1 MATLAKTSPGGR
13 GTSPGGRLKGR
24 VATGQQ
30 LVDALRPWSARLAMQ
45 QVLRWAAVGA
55 SAGLLLA
62 CLLLLLSR
70 FFPWA
75 AALYWAVAV
84 FAVCLLCALALA
96 LYYRPSFARSA
107 RLLDMRL
114 GLRDRLST
122 AWELRDDSGS
132 LPALQ
137 RRDAL
142 RKLNEFTP
150 AGAIQLWPGRTRMLT
165 LALLIVAFTLLLLL
179 PNPQSTALQQQAAF
193 QAGISRQVASIEQLR
208 KVIDS
213 QDAVPPQLRQQIDKI
228 LQQTIAQLQQSSN
241 SSQAQQAL
249 AQAQGKLNQLR
260 NPQASAKAQAQAAA
274 SQSLQNSANAN
285 LKSTGA
291 ALGSNNLK
299 NLGKSLQN
307 LTSSISGMSQGQRSQ
322 LAQQIEAAANQ
333 AGGDPQLASA
343 LHQLA
348 KAVADGTPGEI
359 SDATQAV
366 KNAAA
371 QDSASQSAT
380 SSINQAS
387 QSLQQVAS
395 SMTASTDGSTK
406 NSTSASATNSNG
418 GQGQPQGQSPGQGQ
432 SPSQGSQSSQGTSGQ
447 GSGGSKSGKNEQV
460 YVPGQQGSGTSTITS
475 DGDSGTIQQGTSV
488 SYSQIIAAYMQMAH
502 DAIDNSAIPPDLKSL
517 VQNYYNSLE
526 GQK

>member
-1 MATLAKTSPGGR
+1 MATLAKN
-13 GTSPGGRLKGR
+13 SPGGRLQGRDNRR

-30 LVDALRPWSARLAMQ
+30 FVDALHPWSARLAMQ
-45 QVLRWAAVGA
+45 QVLRWTASGA

-75 AALYWAVAV
+75 AVLYWAIAV
-84 FAVCLLCALALA
+84 IAVCLLCALALA
-96 LYYRPSFARSA
+96 LYYRPLPARSA
-107 RLLDMRL
+107 RLLDVRL

-122 AWELRDDSGS
+122 AWELRDDAGS

-150 AGAIQLWPGRTRMLT
+150 AGAVRLWPGRARMLS
-165 LALLIVAFTLLLLL
+165 LALLIVAFALLLLL
-179 PNPQSTALQQQAAF
+179 PNAQSAALQQQAAF
-193 QAGISRQVASIEQLR
+193 QAGISRQIAGIEQLR
-208 KVIDS
+208 KVIDR

-274 SQSLQNSANAN
+274 SQSLKNSTNAN
-285 LKSTGA
+285 LKATGA

-299 NLGKSLQN
+299 NLNDSLQKLSSSVSG
-307 LTSSISGMSQGQRSQ
+307 LTQQQRSQ
-322 LAQQIEAAANQ
+322 LAQQIEATANQ

-371 QDSASQSAT
+371 QESASQSA
-380 SSINQAS
+380 SNSINQAS
-387 QSLQQVAS
+387 QGLQQVAN
-395 SMTASTDGSTK
+395 SMTASSDGSAK
-406 NSTSASATNSNG
+406 SSTSASATNSNG
-418 GQGQPQGQSPGQGQ
+418 GQGQAQGQGQGPGQGQSPGQG
-432 SPSQGSQSSQGTSGQ
+432 SQGANGQ
-447 GSGGSKSGKNEQV
+447 GSGGNKSGKNEQV

-488 SYSQIIAAYMQMAH
+488 SYSQIIASYVQMAH
-502 DAIDNSAIPPDLKSL
+502 DAVDNSAIPPDLKSL
-517 VQNYYNSLE
+517 VQNYYNTLE

>member
-1 MATLAKTSPGGR
+1 MATLAKN
-13 GTSPGGRLKGR
+13 SPGGRLRGRDNRR
-24 VATGQQ
+24 VATGLQ
-30 LVDALRPWSARLAMQ
+30 LVDALHPWSARLAMR
-45 QVLRWAAVGA
+45 QVLRWTASGA

-75 AALYWAVAV
+75 AVVYWAIAV
-84 FAVCLLCALALA
+84 IAVCLLCALALA
-96 LYYRPSFARSA
+96 LYYRPSPARSA
-107 RLLDMRL
+107 RLLDVRL

-122 AWELRDDSGS
+122 AWELRDDGGS

-142 RKLNEFTP
+142 RKLDEFTP
-150 AGAIQLWPGRTRMLT
+150 AGAVRLWPGRARMLS
-165 LALLIVAFTLLLLL
+165 LALLIVAFALLLLL
-179 PNPQSTALQQQAAF
+179 PNAQSAALQQQAAF
-193 QAGISRQVASIEQLR
+193 QAGISRQIAGIEQLR
-208 KVIDS
+208 KVIDR

-274 SQSLQNSANAN
+274 SQSLKNSTNAN
-285 LKSTGA
+285 LKATGA

-299 NLGKSLQN
+299 NLNDSLQKLSSSVSG
-307 LTSSISGMSQGQRSQ
+307 LTQQQRSQ

-371 QDSASQSAT
+371 QESASQSA
-380 SSINQAS
+380 SNSINQAS
-387 QSLQQVAS
+387 QGLQQVAN
-395 SMTASTDGSTK
+395 SMTASSDGSAK
-406 NSTSASATNSNG
+406 SSTSASATNSNG
-418 GQGQPQGQSPGQGQ
+418 GQGQAQGQGQGPGQGQSPGQG
-432 SPSQGSQSSQGTSGQ
+432 SQGTSGQNGQ

-475 DGDSGTIQQGTSV
+475 DGDSGTIQQGSSV
-488 SYSQIIAAYMQMAH
+488 SYSQIIASYVQMAH
-502 DAIDNSAIPPDLKSL
+502 DAVDNSAIPPDLKSL
-517 VQNYYNSLE
+517 VQNYYNTLE